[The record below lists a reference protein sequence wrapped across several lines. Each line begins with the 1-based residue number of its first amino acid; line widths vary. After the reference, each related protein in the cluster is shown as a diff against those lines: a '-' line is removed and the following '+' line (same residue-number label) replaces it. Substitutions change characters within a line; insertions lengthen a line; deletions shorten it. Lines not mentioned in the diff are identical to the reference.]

1 VGQLALA
8 QLHALAAD
16 DADAVRAGGALELRD
31 EPRLAEPGLAGDE
44 RERRALLERLAQL
57 GQLAGPADE
66 AGAGHAAGHDPIMK
80 RAAAASRGAAGG
92 GGGGWGH
99 AM

>member
-31 EPRLAEPGLAGDE
+31 EPRLDEPGLTGDE
-44 RERRALLERLAQL
+44 REGRALLERLAQRDAQL

-92 GGGGWGH
+92 GGGGW
-99 AM
+99 